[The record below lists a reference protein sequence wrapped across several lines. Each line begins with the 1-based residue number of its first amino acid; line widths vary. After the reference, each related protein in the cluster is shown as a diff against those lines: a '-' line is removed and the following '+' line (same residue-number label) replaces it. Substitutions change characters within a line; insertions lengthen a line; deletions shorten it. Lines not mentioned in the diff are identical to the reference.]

1 MKPSIHL
8 RLSGGTFKLNK
19 MEFRKLFPITWYRL
33 KTGQDWNPFLF
44 WVDCMFYVIPLTIIS
59 ALILN
64 SLGLIG

>member
-1 MKPSIHL
+1 VVEL
-8 RLSGGTFKLNK
+8 LNELNK